1 MHLLLLNWLLF
12 QKEKELE
19 EKEKKLNEKT
29 KSKVFIACQKPTCVT
44 GVINNRYFYR
54 RMNLLMQMAGVKK
67 KW

>member
-44 GVINNRYFYR
+44 GVINN
-54 RMNLLMQMAGVKK
+54 
-67 KW
+67 